1 VTTIAQHADAIQA
14 GEMVVLFVDQCH
26 LTHGDARGYV
36 WGPSHRRMEVPITNS
51 RERQTYY
58 GAVDPLTGE
67 LTVMEA
73 IRGDAAWTIRFLTFL
88 QERYAD
94 QRLLI
99 CWDGASYH
107 RGQLVRA
114 YLHTV
119 NDQQPRAD
127 WAITC
132 IQFAP
137 HAPQQNPI
145 EDVWL
150 QTKSRIRRNW
160 QRMDGTFQAIKD
172 LFEDAIMT
180 MPVDFPKLRQYTS
193 GLCLT

>member
-1 VTTIAQHADAIQA
+1 MSTIAQHADAIQA
-14 GEMVVLFVDQCH
+14 GETVVLFVDQCH

-36 WGPSHRRMEVPITNS
+36 WGPSYQRMEVPITNM

-73 IRGDAAWTIRFLTFL
+73 ITGDASWTVRFLAFM

-94 QRLLI
+94 KRLLI

-107 RGQLVRA
+107 RGHLVRE
-114 YLHTV
+114 YLQTV
-119 NDQQPRAD
+119 NAHLARAD

-132 IQFAP
+132 LQFAP

-150 QTKSRIRRNW
+150 QAKSRIRRNW

-180 MPVDFPKLRQYTS
+180 MPVDFPKLRQYTPS
-193 GLCLT
+193 LHFT

>member
-1 VTTIAQHADAIQA
+1 MSLVAEQADAIQA
-14 GEMVVLFVDQCH
+14 GATIMLYIDECH

-36 WGPSHRRMEVPITNS
+36 WGPSDQRLALPISNT
-51 RERQTYY
+51 RDRQTYY

-73 IRGDAAWTIRFLTFL
+73 LAGDATWSIRFLAFL
-88 QERYAD
+88 RERYAGK
-94 QRLLI
+94 QLLL

-107 RGQLVRA
+107 RGQLVQA
-114 YLHTV
+114 YLASL
-119 NDQQPRAD
+119 NDPCVRAD
-127 WAITC
+127 WPITC

-150 QTKSRIRRNW
+150 QAKSFIRRNW
-160 QRMDGTFQAIKD
+160 HRLDGTFQRAKD
-172 LFEDAIMT
+172 LFEEAIMT
-180 MPVDFPKLRQYTS
+180 MKVDFPKLRTYTS
-193 GLCLT
+193 DLQLI